1 MNLPN
6 KLTLFRIVL
15 VPVILLVWLFPYG
28 TFGIEIPSI
37 PLGPVSLSVLNI
49 IVLVLFLIAS
59 FTDMLDGK
67 IARKRNMITTF
78 GKFADP
84 IADKLLVNSI
94 FIVLASKG
102 AIPVIPV
109 VIMLSRDTIVDCCR
123 MLASQNGVVV
133 AAGMMG
139 KVKTVLQM
147 ITISLVLINN
157 LPFELFY
164 FPMTTIMIWLTAF
177 VSFAS
182 GYSYFVQMK
191 SYIFESM

>member
-15 VPVILLVWLFPYG
+15 VPVILLVWLFPYE
-28 TFGIEIPSI
+28 TFGISIPSF
-37 PLGPVSLSVLNI
+37 PVGPVSLSVLNI
-49 IVLVLFLIAS
+49 VVLVLFLIAS

-67 IARKRNMITTF
+67 IARKRNLITTF

-147 ITISLVLINN
+147 VTISLVLINN

>member
-28 TFGIEIPSI
+28 TFGINIPSF
-37 PLGPVSLSVLNI
+37 PVGPVSLSVLNI
-49 IVLVLFLIAS
+49 VVLVLFLIAS

-67 IARKRNMITTF
+67 IARKRNLITTF

-147 ITISLVLINN
+147 VTISLVLINN

>member
-28 TFGIEIPSI
+28 TFGINIPSI
-37 PLGPVSLSVLNI
+37 PVGPVSLSILNI
-49 IVLVLFLIAS
+49 VVLVLFLIAS

-67 IARKRNMITTF
+67 IARKRNLITTF

>member
-28 TFGIEIPSI
+28 SFGINLMTFSI
-37 PLGPVSLSVLNI
+37 GSTSLSVLNI
-49 IVLVLFLIAS
+49 IVLALFLIAS

-67 IARKRNMITTF
+67 IARKRNLITTF

-84 IADKLLVNSI
+84 IDDKLLVNSI
-94 FIVLASKG
+94 FIVLVAKG
-102 AIPVIPV
+102 AVPVIPV

-139 KVKTVLQM
+139 KINTVMQM
-147 ITISLVLINN
+147 VTISFFLLNN

-164 FPMTTIMIWLTAF
+164 FPMTTILIWMTAF
-177 VSFAS
+177 ISFAS
-182 GYSYFVQMK
+182 GYSYFKQLK

>member
-28 TFGIEIPSI
+28 TFGISIPSF
-37 PLGPVSLSVLNI
+37 PVGPVSLSVLNI
-49 IVLVLFLIAS
+49 VVLVLFLIAS

-67 IARKRNMITTF
+67 IARKRNLITTF

-84 IADKLLVNSI
+84 IADKLLVISI

-147 ITISLVLINN
+147 VTISLVLINN

>member
-28 TFGIEIPSI
+28 TFGISI
-37 PLGPVSLSVLNI
+37 ASFPVGPVSLSVLNI
-49 IVLVLFLIAS
+49 VVLVLFLIAS

-67 IARKRNMITTF
+67 IARKRNLITTF
-78 GKFADP
+78 GKFAYP

-147 ITISLVLINN
+147 VTISLVLINN

>member
-1 MNLPN
+1 MQSVRLKKENILTIPNL
-6 KLTLFRIVL
+6 LSLIRIL
-15 VPVILLVWLFPYG
+15 LIPVIIWLYCVEEAYLPTILV
-28 TFGIEIPSI
+28 IA
-37 PLGPVSLSVLNI
+37 LSG
-49 IVLVLFLIAS
+49 
-59 FTDMLDGK
+59 FTDIIDGK
-67 IARKRNMITTF
+67 IARKRNLITTF

-147 ITISLVLINN
+147 VTISLVLINN

>member
-28 TFGIEIPSI
+28 TFGISIPSF
-37 PLGPVSLSVLNI
+37 PVGPVSLSVLNI
-49 IVLVLFLIAS
+49 VVLVLFLIAS

-67 IARKRNMITTF
+67 IARKRNLITTF

-109 VIMLSRDTIVDCCR
+109 VIML
-123 MLASQNGVVV
+123 ASQNGVVV

-147 ITISLVLINN
+147 VTISLVLINN